1 MGVLKISL
9 GQVWGGHNYMN
20 SDFTMCILE
29 PTKGKSLELTRK
41 SHVGP
46 GALFTHMWSWALVSS
61 AFVSSGTKWP
71 EQYLFCKVIGENR
84 Q

>member
-1 MGVLKISL
+1 
-9 GQVWGGHNYMN
+9 MN

-29 PTKGKSLELTRK
+29 PTKGNSLELTRN

-46 GALFTHMWSWALVSS
+46 SALFTHMWSWALVSS

-71 EQYLFCKVIGENR
+71 EQYWFCKVIGENR